1 MFVTQNENPFLEV
14 SKYIRMHANFWD
26 QYLHG
31 VYGTQFI
38 KTKKLLNCPSQW
50 RAAIG
55 MWDSFWK

>member
-14 SKYIRMHANFWD
+14 SKYIHLRMHANFWD

-38 KTKKLLNCPSQW
+38 KTIEK
-50 RAAIG
+50 IT
-55 MWDSFWK
+55 